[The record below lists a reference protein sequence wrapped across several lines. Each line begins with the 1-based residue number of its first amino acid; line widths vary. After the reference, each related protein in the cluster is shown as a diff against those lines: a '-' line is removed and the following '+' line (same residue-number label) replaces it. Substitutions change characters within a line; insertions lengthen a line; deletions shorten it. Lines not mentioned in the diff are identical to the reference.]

1 MDEGGIVQLV
11 NLIEEDFTNYKKPS
25 LFLGFPKCS
34 GKCNKLNGK
43 IVCQNEALRNAEK
56 VEISAEEIVKRYINN
71 NITEALVCGGLE
83 PFDSFDDL
91 LELISAFR
99 KVTNDDIVIYTGFT
113 ENEIK
118 NSLWYPQLLQYPN
131 IIIKYG
137 RYLEGHKPHFDSTLE
152 VYLAS
157 NNQYARPI
165 S

>member
-1 MDEGGIVQLV
+1 M
-11 NLIEEDFTNYKKPS
+11 
-25 LFLGFPKCS
+25 FLGFPKCS
-34 GKCNKLNGK
+34 GKCNLLNNK
-43 IVCQNEALRNAEK
+43 IVCQNQFLQQAEK
-56 VEISAEEIVKRYINN
+56 YDVSIDELIEKYKNNHLVK
-71 NITEALVCGGLE
+71 ALVCGGLE

-91 LELISAFR
+91 LELIIAFR

-118 NSLWYPQLLQYPN
+118 NSLWYSQLLQYPN

-137 RYLEGHKPHFDSTLE
+137 RYLEGHKSHFDEILG
-152 VYLAS
+152 VNLAS

>member
-1 MDEGGIVQLV
+1 MKIAFLSEYDIV
-11 NLIEEDFTNYKKPS
+11 NYKKPS
-25 LFLGFPKCS
+25 MFLGFPKCS
-34 GKCNKLNGK
+34 GKCNLLNNK
-43 IVCQNEALRNAEK
+43 IVCQNQFLQQAEK
-56 VEISAEEIVKRYINN
+56 YDVSIDELIEKYKNNHLVK
-71 NITEALVCGGLE
+71 ALVCGGLE

-91 LELISAFR
+91 LELIIAFR

-118 NSLWYPQLLQYPN
+118 NSLWYSQLLQYPN

-137 RYLEGHKPHFDSTLE
+137 RYLEGHKSHFDEILG
-152 VYLAS
+152 VNLAS

>member
-1 MDEGGIVQLV
+1 MQLV

-56 VEISAEEIVKRYINN
+56 VEVSAEEIVKRYTNN

-91 LELISAFR
+91 LELISTFR

-137 RYLEGHKPHFDSTLE
+137 RYLEGHRPHFDSTLE

>member
-1 MDEGGIVQLV
+1 MKLV
-11 NLIEEDFTNYKKPS
+11 NLVQEDFTNYKKPS

-56 VEISAEEIVKRYINN
+56 VEISVEEIIKIYTKN
-71 NITEALVCGGLE
+71 NITKALVCGGLE
-83 PFDSFDDL
+83 PFDTFEEL
-91 LELISAFR
+91 LEIIQAFR
-99 KVTNDDIVIYTGFT
+99 KVSQDDIVIYTGFT

-118 NSLWYPQLLQYPN
+118 NSLWYPQLLQYLN
-131 IIIKYG
+131 IIVKFG
-137 RYLEGHKPHFDSTLE
+137 RFLEGQKPHFDNILG
-152 VYLAS
+152 VNLAS

>member
-1 MDEGGIVQLV
+1 MQLV

>member
-1 MDEGGIVQLV
+1 MKLV
-11 NLIEEDFTNYKKPS
+11 NLIQEDFTNYKKPS

-43 IVCQNEALRNAEK
+43 IVCQNENLNNAEK
-56 VEISAEEIVKRYINN
+56 IEISVEDIIKLYTKN
-71 NITEALVCGGLE
+71 NITKALVCGGLE
-83 PFDSFDDL
+83 PFDTSDDL
-91 LELISAFR
+91 LKVIKAFR
-99 KVTNDDIVIYTGFT
+99 QITEDDIVIYTGFT

-118 NSLWYPQLLQYPN
+118 NSLVYPKLLQYSN

-137 RYLEGHKPHFDSTLE
+137 RYLEGHKSHFDEILG
-152 VYLAS
+152 VNLAS